1 MEEANKVVN
10 NTVRVLD
17 PMASVVVGT
26 VTGTVDAL
34 LRHMTMVQK
43 LSLLLQEAEMTNKDL
58 HDKLEEQ
65 SVDVEVFKQDKQDEI
80 QRETGLSVV
89 EAEDIAIKQA
99 DEYWVEKY
107 GDSIGFVQIDN
118 RDCFNFEREM
128 AAGHMPFVMM
138 PVHTQDYTSIYMVS
152 GDNMEQIM
160 DIAAK
165 FESQSL
171 FMDADKANDLLN
183 NSFVRRMDNL
193 SYPQMQQIQT
203 ALAEKGIASRIKEDP
218 NKNIFLVAEKD
229 IGSLEREKIFN
240 DAVGVAALQR
250 TTKLYKAMEQV
261 HAVNMKAFEPI
272 SRIMDGEKVKGL
284 TIYDSAHPEN
294 YIVLRTGGAIVYE
307 NQAIAKELNF
317 ANPECVME
325 LQNTFHSYVCPVS
338 TERRIQETPLRDL
351 AKPYVSLSIIEQMNG
366 IQKDYMEHLFEN
378 GELKLHLEPDSKQK
392 PYMEIGE
399 MENASLMEYNG
410 NSSYMAGIIE
420 AGRYRVMEEVGILN
434 ITNDSDNTVT
444 ALTNNIEMD
453 ASNIQGFVDKV
464 RTNLSSIELTSE
476 MYERE
481 VLDIDEGRADIT
493 IEDREQDIDYGN
505 GDYGSRFN
513 DDPNYDINK
522 PVKDDP
528 VEEESPVM
536 DDMED
541 FDFSDDMF

>member
-10 NTVRVLD
+10 NTIKTLD
-17 PMASVVVGT
+17 PMASVIVGT
-26 VTGTVDAL
+26 VTGSVDTL
-34 LRHMTMVQK
+34 LRHLTMVQK
-43 LSLLLQEAEMTNKDL
+43 LSMLLQEAEMANKDL
-58 HDKLEEQ
+58 LDKLAKQ
-65 SVDVEVFKQDKQDEI
+65 SMDVETFKQDKQDEI

-89 EAEDIAIKQA
+89 EAEDLAIKEA
-99 DEYWVEKY
+99 DKYWVEKY
-107 GDSIGFVQIDN
+107 GDSIGFVQLDN

-138 PVHTQDYTSIYMVS
+138 PVHAQDYTSIYMVS

-171 FMDADKANDLLN
+171 FMDADKANDLMN
-183 NSFVRRMDNL
+183 DSFVRQMENL
-193 SYPQMQQIQT
+193 SYPQMQQVQLI
-203 ALAEKGIASRIKEDP
+203 LAGKGIASRIREDP
-218 NKNIFLVAEKD
+218 NKNIFLVSEKD
-229 IGSLEREKIFN
+229 IGSPEKEKIFN
-240 DAVGVAALQR
+240 EAVGVVALQK

-261 HAVNMKAFEPI
+261 QAVNMKAFEPI
-272 SRIMDGEKVKGL
+272 SRIMDGEKVKGI

-307 NQAIAKELNF
+307 NQAIEKELNF
-317 ANPECVME
+317 ANPECVKE
-325 LQNTFHSYVCPVS
+325 LQDTFHFYVCPAS
-338 TERRIQETPLRDL
+338 TEGRIQEFSLREL

-378 GELKLHLEPDSKQK
+378 GDLKLHMEPDSKRK
-392 PYMEIGE
+392 PYMEIRN
-399 MENASLMEYNG
+399 MENDSLMEYNG

-434 ITNDSDNTVT
+434 ITDDSDNTVT

-453 ASNIQGFVDKV
+453 SSNMQGFVDKV
-464 RTNLSSIELTSE
+464 RTDLSSVSLTSQ
-476 MYERE
+476 MYEME
-481 VLDIDEGRADIT
+481 VPAVDEGRADIT

-513 DDPNYDINK
+513 DDPDYDINR
-522 PVKDDP
+522 PVREEPDI
-528 VEEESPVM
+528 EESPVM
-536 DDMED
+536 DDIED
-541 FDFSDDMF
+541 FDLSDEF

>member
-10 NTVRVLD
+10 NIIKTLD
-17 PMASVVVGT
+17 PMASVIVGT
-26 VTGTVDAL
+26 VTGSVDTL
-34 LRHMTMVQK
+34 LRHLTMVQK
-43 LSLLLQEAEMTNKDL
+43 LSMLLQEAEMANKDL
-58 HDKLEEQ
+58 LDKLAKQ
-65 SVDVEVFKQDKQDEI
+65 SMDVETFKQDKQDEI

-89 EAEDIAIKQA
+89 EAEDLAIKEA
-99 DEYWVEKY
+99 DKYWVEKY
-107 GDSIGFVQIDN
+107 GDSIGFVQLDN

-138 PVHTQDYTSIYMVS
+138 PVHAQDYTSIYMVS

-171 FMDADKANDLLN
+171 FMDADKANDLMN
-183 NSFVRRMDNL
+183 DSFVRQMENL
-193 SYPQMQQIQT
+193 SYPQMQQVQLI
-203 ALAEKGIASRIKEDP
+203 LAEKGIASRIREDP
-218 NKNIFLVAEKD
+218 NKNIFLVSEKD
-229 IGSLEREKIFN
+229 IGSPEREKIFN
-240 DAVGVAALQR
+240 EAVGVVALQK

-261 HAVNMKAFEPI
+261 QAVNMKAFEPI
-272 SRIMDGEKVKGL
+272 SRTMDGEKVKGI

-307 NQAIAKELNF
+307 NQAIEKELNF
-317 ANPECVME
+317 ANPECVKE
-325 LQNTFHSYVCPVS
+325 LQDTFHFYVCPAS
-338 TERRIQETPLRDL
+338 TEGRIQEFSLREL

-378 GELKLHLEPDSKQK
+378 GDLKLHMEPDSKRK
-392 PYMEIGE
+392 PYMEIRN
-399 MENASLMEYNG
+399 MENDSLMEYNG

-434 ITNDSDNTVT
+434 ITDDSDNTVT

-453 ASNIQGFVDKV
+453 SSNMQGFVDKV
-464 RTNLSSIELTSE
+464 RTDLSSVSLTSQ
-476 MYERE
+476 MYEME
-481 VLDIDEGRADIT
+481 VPAVDEGRADIT

-513 DDPNYDINK
+513 DDPDYDINR
-522 PVKDDP
+522 PVREEPDI
-528 VEEESPVM
+528 EESPVM
-536 DDMED
+536 DDIED
-541 FDFSDDMF
+541 FDLSDEF

>member
-10 NTVRVLD
+10 NTMKVLD

-26 VTGTVDAL
+26 VTGSVDAL

-43 LSLLLQEAEMTNKDL
+43 LSLLLQEAELANKDL
-58 HDKLEEQ
+58 QDKLAGQ
-65 SVDVEVFKQDKQDEI
+65 SMEVETFKQDKQDEI

-89 EAEDIAIKQA
+89 EAEDLAIKEA
-99 DEYWVEKY
+99 DKYWVEKY

-152 GDNMEQIM
+152 GDNMERIM

-171 FMDADKANDLLN
+171 FMDADKANDLFED
-183 NSFVRRMDNL
+183 SFVRRMDNL
-193 SYPQMQQIQT
+193 SYPQMQQVQI

-218 NKNIFLVAEKD
+218 DKNIFLIAEKD
-229 IGSLEREKIFN
+229 VGSPEREKIFN
-240 DAVGVAALQR
+240 DTVGVAALQK

-261 HAVNMKAFEPI
+261 HSVNMKAFEPI
-272 SRIMDGEKVKGL
+272 SKIMDGEKVKGL

-325 LQNTFHSYVCPVS
+325 LQNTFHSYVCPAS

-392 PYMEIGE
+392 PYLESGKMED
-399 MENASLMEYNG
+399 NSSLMEYKG

-453 ASNIQGFVDKV
+453 SSNMQGFVDKV
-464 RTNLSSIELTSE
+464 RTDLSSIELTSE
-476 MYERE
+476 MYEKE
-481 VLDIDEGRADIT
+481 IPAIDEGRADIT

-513 DDPNYDINK
+513 DDPNYDINR
-522 PVKDDP
+522 PVKEEP
-528 VEEESPVM
+528 VEESPEM
-536 DDMED
+536 DDIGD
-541 FDFSDDMF
+541 FDLSDEF

>member
-10 NTVRVLD
+10 NIIKTLD
-17 PMASVVVGT
+17 PMASVIVGT
-26 VTGTVDAL
+26 VTGSVDTL
-34 LRHMTMVQK
+34 LRHLTMVQK
-43 LSLLLQEAEMTNKDL
+43 LSMLLQEAEMANKDL
-58 HDKLEEQ
+58 LDKLAKQ
-65 SVDVEVFKQDKQDEI
+65 SMDVETFKQDKQDEI

-89 EAEDIAIKQA
+89 EAEDLAIKEA
-99 DEYWVEKY
+99 DKYWVEKY
-107 GDSIGFVQIDN
+107 GDSIGFVQLDN

-138 PVHTQDYTSIYMVS
+138 PVHAQDYTSIYMVS

-171 FMDADKANDLLN
+171 FMDADKANDLMN
-183 NSFVRRMDNL
+183 DSFVRQMENL
-193 SYPQMQQIQT
+193 SYPQMQQVQLI
-203 ALAEKGIASRIKEDP
+203 LAGKGIASRIREDP
-218 NKNIFLVAEKD
+218 NKNIFLVSEKD
-229 IGSLEREKIFN
+229 IGSPEKEKIFN
-240 DAVGVAALQR
+240 EAVGVVALQK

-261 HAVNMKAFEPI
+261 QAVNMKAFEPI
-272 SRIMDGEKVKGL
+272 SRIMDGEKVKGI

-307 NQAIAKELNF
+307 NQAIEKELNF
-317 ANPECVME
+317 ANPECVKE
-325 LQNTFHSYVCPVS
+325 LQDTFHFYVCPAS
-338 TERRIQETPLRDL
+338 TEGRIQEFSLREL

-378 GELKLHLEPDSKQK
+378 GDLKLHMEPDSKRK
-392 PYMEIGE
+392 PYMEIRN
-399 MENASLMEYNG
+399 MENDSLMEYNG

-434 ITNDSDNTVT
+434 ITDDSDNTVT

-453 ASNIQGFVDKV
+453 SSNMQGFVDKV
-464 RTNLSSIELTSE
+464 RTDLSSVSLTSQ
-476 MYERE
+476 MYEME
-481 VLDIDEGRADIT
+481 VPAVDEGRADIT

-513 DDPNYDINK
+513 DDPDYDINR
-522 PVKDDP
+522 PVREEPDI
-528 VEEESPVM
+528 EESPVM
-536 DDMED
+536 DDIED
-541 FDFSDDMF
+541 FDLSDEF

>member
-10 NTVRVLD
+10 NTMKVLD

-26 VTGTVDAL
+26 VTGSVDAL

-43 LSLLLQEAEMTNKDL
+43 LSLLLQEAELANKDL
-58 HDKLEEQ
+58 QDKLAGQ
-65 SVDVEVFKQDKQDEI
+65 SMEVETFKQDKQDEI

-89 EAEDIAIKQA
+89 EAEDLAIKEA
-99 DEYWVEKY
+99 DKYWVEKY

-152 GDNMEQIM
+152 GDNMERIM

-171 FMDADKANDLLN
+171 FMDADKANDLFED
-183 NSFVRRMDNL
+183 SFVRRMDNL
-193 SYPQMQQIQT
+193 SYPQMQQVQI

-218 NKNIFLVAEKD
+218 DKNIFLIAEKD
-229 IGSLEREKIFN
+229 VGSPEREKIFN
-240 DAVGVAALQR
+240 DTVGVAALQK

-261 HAVNMKAFEPI
+261 HSVNMKAFEPI
-272 SRIMDGEKVKGL
+272 SKIMDGEKVKGL

-307 NQAIAKELNF
+307 NQAITKELNF

-325 LQNTFHSYVCPVS
+325 LQNTFHSYVCPAS

-392 PYMEIGE
+392 PYLESGKMED
-399 MENASLMEYNG
+399 NSSLMEYKG

-453 ASNIQGFVDKV
+453 SSNMQGFVDKV
-464 RTNLSSIELTSE
+464 RTDLSSIELTSE
-476 MYERE
+476 MYEKE
-481 VLDIDEGRADIT
+481 IPAIDEGRADIT

-513 DDPNYDINK
+513 DDPNYDINR
-522 PVKDDP
+522 PVKEEP
-528 VEEESPVM
+528 VEESPEM
-536 DDMED
+536 DDIGD
-541 FDFSDDMF
+541 FDLSDEF

>member
-10 NTVRVLD
+10 NTIKTLD
-17 PMASVVVGT
+17 PMASVIVGT
-26 VTGTVDAL
+26 VTGSVDTL
-34 LRHMTMVQK
+34 LRHLTMVQK
-43 LSLLLQEAEMTNKDL
+43 LSMLLQEAEMANKDL
-58 HDKLEEQ
+58 LDKLAKQ
-65 SVDVEVFKQDKQDEI
+65 SMDVETFKQDKQDEI

-89 EAEDIAIKQA
+89 EAEDLAIKEA
-99 DEYWVEKY
+99 DKYWVEKY
-107 GDSIGFVQIDN
+107 GDSIGFVQLDN

-138 PVHTQDYTSIYMVS
+138 PVHAQDYTSIYMVS

-171 FMDADKANDLLN
+171 FMDADKANDLMN
-183 NSFVRRMDNL
+183 DSFVRQMENL
-193 SYPQMQQIQT
+193 SYPQMQQVQLI
-203 ALAEKGIASRIKEDP
+203 LAGKGIASRIREDP
-218 NKNIFLVAEKD
+218 NKNIFLVSEKD
-229 IGSLEREKIFN
+229 IGSPEKEKIFN
-240 DAVGVAALQR
+240 EAVGVVALQK

-261 HAVNMKAFEPI
+261 QAVNMKAFEPI
-272 SRIMDGEKVKGL
+272 SRIMDGEKVKGI

-307 NQAIAKELNF
+307 NQAIEKELNF
-317 ANPECVME
+317 ANPECVKE
-325 LQNTFHSYVCPVS
+325 LQDTFHFYVCPAS
-338 TERRIQETPLRDL
+338 TEGRIQEFSLREL

-378 GELKLHLEPDSKQK
+378 GDLKLHMEPDSKRK
-392 PYMEIGE
+392 PYMEIRN
-399 MENASLMEYNG
+399 MENDSLMEYNG

-434 ITNDSDNTVT
+434 ITDDSDNTVT

-453 ASNIQGFVDKV
+453 SSNMQGFVDKV
-464 RTNLSSIELTSE
+464 RTDLSSVSLTSQ
-476 MYERE
+476 MYKME
-481 VLDIDEGRADIT
+481 VPAVDEGRADIT

-513 DDPNYDINK
+513 DDPDYDINR
-522 PVKDDP
+522 PVREEPDI
-528 VEEESPVM
+528 EESPVM
-536 DDMED
+536 DDIED
-541 FDFSDDMF
+541 FDLSDEF